1 MPNMSKISSYIADL
15 GNSQWKAVAGNVV
28 HSDKRPEHVTVA
40 HALAQIPPADYD
52 YLSEQGEGEVCKVSY
67 TTPQGKKAFTHHY
80 SFGSLAIRKGAV
92 NRQRLARYTPD
103 YLGVANAIMISRL
116 YKKDHEYDMVALYAP
131 VFRDQKETIKSAFLG
146 TWEIERL
153 GKTIKAKIANVRLV
167 EEIVGGLN
175 LHMIDPTSTRF
186 LQSTEKILMIDV
198 GGGTT
203 EVAVVQNGKVLWD
216 SIQTLLVD
224 GRPAGINNILSQF
237 RSEVMRNKRV
247 MQLATEG
254 LVVDNQMLAEAFLQ
268 TVLYVGNEK
277 IELASEFDRA
287 TRDFITSLA
296 IEYRNGNHMTANR
309 VLLTGGGGYTLQ
321 NHLMKPLLRQDDTL
335 SFIDDSLRD
344 TPHLANAYGA
354 RRLNRIMQYLGKISS
369 DEEGE

>member
-1 MPNMSKISSYIADL
+1 MLKLSSYIFDG
-15 GNSQWKAVAGNVV
+15 GNSQWKAVAGNLV

-40 HALAQIPPADYD
+40 HALAEIPPADYD
-52 YLSEQGEGEVCKVSY
+52 YLSEQGEGEVCKISY

-80 SFGSLAIRKGAV
+80 AFGSLAIRKGAV

-103 YLGVANAIMISRL
+103 YLGVANAIMISHL

-153 GKTIKAKIANVRLV
+153 GKTIKAKITNVRLL

-175 LHMIDPTSTRF
+175 LHMIDPTATRF

-203 EVAVVQNGKVLWD
+203 ELAVIQNGKVLWD
-216 SIQTLLVD
+216 SIQTLLNSA
-224 GRPAGINNILSQF
+224 GRPVGINNILSQF

-247 MQLATEG
+247 MQLTQDSFII
-254 LVVDNQMLAEAFLQ
+254 DNQMLAEAFLQ

-296 IEYRNGNHMTANR
+296 VEYRNGNHMTANR

-321 NHLMKPLLRQDDTL
+321 NHLMKPLLRQDNTL
-335 SFIDDSLRD
+335 SFIDESLRD

-354 RRLNRIMQYLGKISS
+354 RRLNRIMQHLGKISR